1 MRFGS
6 ILDNARMLNVARE
19 SPGNRL
25 GINWYDLLMKTR
37 VDDVGRIVLP
47 KPLRDRLG
55 LTAGSTVDVSLYG
68 DGLHVSPRGRTA
80 RLERRGGKLVAV
92 SDTAVSDDD
101 VFDLVDSI
109 RR

>member
-1 MRFGS
+1 
-6 ILDNARMLNVARE
+6 
-19 SPGNRL
+19 
-25 GINWYDLLMKTR
+25 MKTR

-68 DGLHVSPRGRTA
+68 DGLHVSPGGRTA
-80 RLERRGGKLVAV
+80 RLERRGGTLVAV